1 MEVIV
6 ILIMKLF
13 ALKVSGIDLSVFVTL
28 PANCQ
33 SNN

>member
-13 ALKVSGIDLSVFVTL
+13 ALKFSGIDLSLFDTL

-33 SNN
+33 SND